1 MGGAGADQINAG
13 SGSDTLLGGGGQNTF
28 YFWSA
33 FGGPSAN
40 DVIGD
45 FSAIDNVLLLGYGAG
60 AADAAIANAT
70 TSGGSTTITLSDN
83 TTIKF
88 VGVTSS
94 AALSGHISSSWS
106 DRGRIDFMPAVEP
119 QSATRTP

>member
-1 MGGAGADQINAG
+1 
-13 SGSDTLLGGGGQNTF
+13 
-28 YFWSA
+28 
-33 FGGPSAN
+33 
-40 DVIGD
+40 
-45 FSAIDNVLLLGYGAG
+45 VLLLGYGAG

-94 AALSGHISSSWS
+94 AALSGHISSS
-106 DRGRIDFMPAVEP
+106 
-119 QSATRTP
+119 